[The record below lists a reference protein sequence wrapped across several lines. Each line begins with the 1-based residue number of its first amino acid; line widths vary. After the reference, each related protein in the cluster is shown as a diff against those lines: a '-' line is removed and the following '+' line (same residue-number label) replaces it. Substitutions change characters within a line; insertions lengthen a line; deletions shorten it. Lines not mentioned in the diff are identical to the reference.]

1 MQFFLDTANLDDMR
15 RGVLRGIGNGMMAAP
30 GAG

>member
-1 MQFFLDTANLDDMR
+1 MQFLLDIRMGLSW
-15 RGVLRGIGNGMMAAP
+15 GIGNATMAAP

>member
-1 MQFFLDTANLDDMR
+1 MQFLLDTANLDDVR
-15 RGVLRGIGNGMMAAP
+15 RGALWGIGNGMMAAP